1 MRYDHDISA
10 LIKLF
15 ERTSTGNYLHN
26 DLAKNKNMCD
36 CKPLAEL

>member
-26 DLAKNKNMCD
+26 DLAKNKKTKICVIANH
-36 CKPLAEL
+36 